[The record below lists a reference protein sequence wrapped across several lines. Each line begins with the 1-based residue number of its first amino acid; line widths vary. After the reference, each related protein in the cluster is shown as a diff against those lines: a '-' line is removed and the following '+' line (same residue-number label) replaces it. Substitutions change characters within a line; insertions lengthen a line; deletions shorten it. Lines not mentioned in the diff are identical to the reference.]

1 MIQVIKSEFNDRS
14 GTVIVQADTQSEALS
29 TQARTLVL
37 QEAGRHGV
45 ARAGL
50 SGGES
55 VYPVDDKGDMTM
67 REALGRIAVANAGNW
82 TITDEGKLL
91 LVGLN
96 SMPAE
101 THYLITE
108 TGSAITFGGVRILV

>member
-55 VYPVDDKGDMTM
+55 VYPVDDKGECSSDLM
-67 REALGRIAVANAGNW
+67 AGRGQVAGYRCDYRVAG
-82 TITDEGKLL
+82 
-91 LVGLN
+91 GL
-96 SMPAE
+96 
-101 THYLITE
+101 
-108 TGSAITFGGVRILV
+108 